1 MFKNSKKAYSE
12 AKKYIPG
19 GVNSPVRAF
28 KSVGS
33 NPIFFNKGNGS
44 KMFDI
49 DGNEYIDCVSSWG
62 PLIFGHAS
70 KRIISEVNEASLKGT
85 TYGASTEIETAVA
98 KKIVEM
104 VPSVEMVRM
113 VNSGTEATMSAI
125 RLARGYTGKEK
136 IIKFAGNYHG
146 HGDSFLIKAGSGA
159 VTLGLPDSPGV
170 TKNIARDT
178 LIAEFNDLDSV
189 KELFDENKNEIAAL
203 IVEPIAGNMGLVK
216 PNKNFLSGLREICDS
231 NNSLLIF
238 DEVMTGFRVAPGGAQ
253 ELYNV
258 LPDITTLGKI
268 IGGGLPVGAYGGKVD
283 IMKMLAP
290 EGPVYQAGTLSGNPL
305 AMTAGLTLLK
315 MLDKKVYLKLENI
328 SKKIEDG
335 WNKNIIDTK
344 TDAHISRV
352 GSMMTLFFTKKDE
365 IINYKDALELDT
377 DKYAKYFN
385 LMLKEGIYLPPSQYE
400 CLFLSSVISE
410 NDIKKLILGNKKSL
424 EKLKDG

>member
-44 KMFDI
+44 KMFDV

-62 PLIFGHAS
+62 PLIFGHAN
-70 KRIISEVNEASLKGT
+70 KRIISKVNEASSKGT

-189 KELFDENKNEIAAL
+189 KELFYENKNEIAAL

-216 PNKNFLSGLREICDS
+216 PKKNFLSG
-231 NNSLLIF
+231 
-238 DEVMTGFRVAPGGAQ
+238 
-253 ELYNV
+253 
-258 LPDITTLGKI
+258 
-268 IGGGLPVGAYGGKVD
+268 PVSY
-283 IMKMLAP
+283 
-290 EGPVYQAGTLSGNPL
+290 TH
-305 AMTAGLTLLK
+305 LTLP
-315 MLDKKVYLKLENI
+315 
-328 SKKIEDG
+328 
-335 WNKNIIDTK
+335 TK
-344 TDAHISRV
+344 A
-352 GSMMTLFFTKKDE
+352 
-365 IINYKDALELDT
+365 
-377 DKYAKYFN
+377 
-385 LMLKEGIYLPPSQYE
+385 
-400 CLFLSSVISE
+400 
-410 NDIKKLILGNKKSL
+410 
-424 EKLKDG
+424 